1 MVVASTLTYY
11 KTATITGVKSF
22 IVQAVGRVKQNLWM
36 FLLMG
41 PLGITNSARTCS
53 YNSLCVYNNKLAC
66 LSLSDI
72 SEKLKYF
79 G

>member
-1 MVVASTLTYY
+1 MAVVSTLTYY

-22 IVQAVGRVKQNLWM
+22 IVLAVGRVKQNLWM

-41 PLGITNSARTCS
+41 PLGITNSARTSC
-53 YNSLCVYNNKLAC
+53 YISLCVYTNKLAC

-72 SEKLKYF
+72 SEKLM
-79 G
+79 